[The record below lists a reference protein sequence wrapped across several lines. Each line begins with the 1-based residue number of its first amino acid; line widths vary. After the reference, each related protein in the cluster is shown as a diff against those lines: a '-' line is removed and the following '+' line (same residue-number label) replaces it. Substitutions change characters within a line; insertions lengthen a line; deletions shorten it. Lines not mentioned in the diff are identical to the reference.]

1 MDRTTLLVLLGL
13 AGVAGIAMFATAEG
27 TDDEQDPVRAARDA
41 LFTVGPNCD
50 SISWKLDAITGAQQ
64 DPVILLNTARA
75 YYLEPK
81 IREALDKG
89 INTPK
94 GITTFILDDLFPECV
109 GRFPPK
115 DVFSSHNLVYLT
127 MAAWVTTVLE
137 ELGLLVTDPVTP
149 PATQPP
155 AQPPAQPPSTQLPTV
170 PAPPT
175 NPNLPSS
182 PAQIPP
188 APQSP
193 PTNPNLPSLPAQPPP
208 ATEI

>member
-27 TDDEQDPVRAARDA
+27 TDDGQDPVKAARDA

-94 GITTFILDDLFPECV
+94 GIVTFILDDLFPECV

-115 DVFSSHNLVYLT
+115 YVFSSHNLVYLT

-137 ELGLLVTDPVTP
+137 ELGLLVTDPVTT

-155 AQPPAQPPSTQLPTV
+155 AQTPPPAPQLPTS
-170 PAPPT
+170 PTPPT
-175 NPNLPSS
+175 SPNLPS
-182 PAQIPP
+182 
-188 APQSP
+188 
-193 PTNPNLPSLPAQPPP
+193 TTPNLPASPIDTG
-208 ATEI
+208 ATASPIASSATQSPIGV